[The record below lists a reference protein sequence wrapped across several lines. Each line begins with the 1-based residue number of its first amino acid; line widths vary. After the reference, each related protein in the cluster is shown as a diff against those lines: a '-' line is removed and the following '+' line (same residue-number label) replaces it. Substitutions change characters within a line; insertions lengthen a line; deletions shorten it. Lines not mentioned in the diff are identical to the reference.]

1 MGDCLLYGGLT
12 PSGSVILVLSAGIYT
27 NDEWVLNFYNPT
39 IIFLRSEQII
49 GAVNSAE

>member
-27 NDEWVLNFYNPT
+27 NGVFDHNFYN
-39 IIFLRSEQII
+39 QQ
-49 GAVNSAE
+49 